1 MRAGTSTVQ
10 IKAKDTTGPTP
21 GMVINRRQTSLSRA
35 SRRTLR
41 CSLANFSRK
50 TRRAAS
56 KGSIISASSGTP
68 STRSWIR
75 CSKPTTPTIPT
86 FSPKLRNK
94 PRISFSIARAF
105 SWSIF
110 RAARSALRFWLAS
123 VLTCTVGISRLD
135 YLRGPARVVAIAFVD
150 LRLEKRLRV
159 SRFDAD
165 RRDSCFRQSTEQP
178 LRQRPSLETATLKPP
193 CVIAKNSEKVFGVTY
208 HLHFTANPARLVD
221 DAYGRFFDRHVQSGI
236 VFHAAL
242 LP

>member
-1 MRAGTSTVQ
+1 
-10 IKAKDTTGPTP
+10 
-21 GMVINRRQTSLSRA
+21 MVINRRQTSLSRA

-56 KGSIISASSGTP
+56 KGSLISANSGTP

-110 RAARSALRFWLAS
+110 RAARSALRFS
-123 VLTCTVGISRLD
+123 HH
-135 YLRGPARVVAIAFVD
+135 LRDPARVVAIAFVD

-178 LRQRPSLETATLKPP
+178 LRQRPSLETDTFKPP
-193 CVIAKNSEKVFGVTY
+193 CGIAKNSEKVFGVTY

>member
-1 MRAGTSTVQ
+1 
-10 IKAKDTTGPTP
+10 
-21 GMVINRRQTSLSRA
+21 MVINRRQTSLSRA

-56 KGSIISASSGTP
+56 KGSIISANSGTP

-123 VLTCTVGISRLD
+123 VLTCTGRNKPTDSRTDRGRAIDTRVQSELVSSIVPRGTSLRWIVVLSLRQFGVRRSD
-135 YLRGPARVVAIAFVD
+135 CRRHFPCPAELGSITPHAMHNHGEPPCQCDDGFFLPPTLGNVHRPCLQPRPFLHAGQHDLRGLIEQRSHGLVA
-150 LRLEKRLRV
+150 
-159 SRFDAD
+159 
-165 RRDSCFRQSTEQP
+165 T
-178 LRQRPSLETATLKPP
+178 
-193 CVIAKNSEKVFGVTY
+193 
-208 HLHFTANPARLVD
+208 
-221 DAYGRFFDRHVQSGI
+221 
-236 VFHAAL
+236 
-242 LP
+242 

>member
-1 MRAGTSTVQ
+1 M
-10 IKAKDTTGPTP
+10 
-21 GMVINRRQTSLSRA
+21 
-35 SRRTLR
+35 R

-56 KGSIISASSGTP
+56 KGSIISANSGTP

-123 VLTCTVGISRLD
+123 VLTCTGRNKPNSHH
-135 YLRGPARVVAIAFVD
+135 LRDPARVVAIAFVD
-150 LRLEKRLRV
+150 LRLKKRLRV

-178 LRQRPSLETATLKPP
+178 LRQRPSLETDTFTPP
-193 CVIAKNSEKVFGVTY
+193 CGIAKNSEKVFGVTY
-208 HLHFTANPARLVD
+208 HLHFTANPALLVD